1 LPWTAEGTLKVVNI
15 TLALCLPRESPSVG
29 IARHICRDALV
40 SLGVGD
46 ECVADIEL
54 AVTEACTNVLRHA
67 ATESHEYEVQVE
79 IDDRTCQIRV
89 IDAGDNFHLA
99 EHQGPAPVM
108 AETGRGLFLMRA
120 MVDELD
126 LDHEPEA
133 GNVVKLTK
141 ELVFDGTRTYPRLA
155 APRNTTT

>member
-1 LPWTAEGTLKVVNI
+1 VNI
-15 TLALCLPRESPSVG
+15 TLALCLPREGPSVG

-40 SLGVGD
+40 SLGVSD
-46 ECVADIEL
+46 ECVADVEL

-67 ATESHEYEVQVE
+67 TSESHEYEVQVE

-89 IDAGDNFHLA
+89 KDAGDNFHLTDGQVA
-99 EHQGPAPVM
+99 APVM

-120 MVDELD
+120 MVDHFD

-133 GNVVKLTK
+133 GTVVKLTK
-141 ELVFDGTRTYPRLA
+141 ELAFDDSPVYRGLA
-155 APRNTTT
+155 AVPRDPTT

>member
-1 LPWTAEGTLKVVNI
+1 MNI
-15 TLALCLPRESPSVG
+15 ALALCLPREGPSVG

-40 SLGVGD
+40 SLGVSDG
-46 ECVADIEL
+46 CVADVEL

-67 ATESHEYEVQVE
+67 ASGRHEYEVQVE
-79 IDDRTCQIRV
+79 IDERTCQIRV
-89 IDAGDNFHLA
+89 LDAGDNFHMTEGERL
-99 EHQGPAPVM
+99 APVT

-133 GNVVKLTK
+133 GTVVKLTK
-141 ELVFDGTRTYPRLA
+141 ELEFDGSPARGLA
-155 APRNTTT
+155 AVPRDRTT